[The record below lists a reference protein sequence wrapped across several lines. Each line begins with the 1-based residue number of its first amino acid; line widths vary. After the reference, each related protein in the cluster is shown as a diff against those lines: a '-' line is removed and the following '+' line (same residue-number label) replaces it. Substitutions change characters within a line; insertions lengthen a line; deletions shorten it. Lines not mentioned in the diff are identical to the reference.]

1 MTQTNEPVPSFNL
14 WIEPWITLED
24 ARGELTQHGIRAALV
39 NAHEYVAIY
48 DPSPLV
54 VVGIHRLLTA
64 ILQDALQP
72 KENADLEQLWADG
85 KFPADRVDKFGKRYA
100 DRFDLFS
107 EDKPF
112 FQSADLPMFPDE
124 KERKAS
130 KPVAQLFPEIPT
142 GKSLVTHYRHTIQ
155 DEQVFS
161 PVSVA
166 VGLVTMPPFVS
177 SGGKGLMPSINGV
190 PPIYVLPGG
199 KMLFESLAASLLS
212 SQWLGVYQTIDDD
225 LAWWER
231 PARIIVHESKKK
243 QAGMSFKEHRQLSE
257 VGYLHGLTFP
267 ARKVRLHPERL
278 NAVCSRSGQQ
288 SEWCVRTMAF
298 RMGESVLE
306 NVGWQDPFAAYKLP
320 VKQTT
325 KRQSSSNKKNADR
338 PKSIRPMRT
347 RAAWREF
354 SGLFLQKTADDQ
366 QTHRPLFLNQF
377 AQLKIGKRFQTYPF
391 RCVAWQTDGKMKF
404 FEWMDFGFDIPPS
417 LLQDPDGAQWTEQAL
432 SFATTCVATITG
444 IFAKEFGKKTK
455 NAERFKRLKG
465 GLEAGYWAVL
475 ADKFRQFV
483 LDLDDR
489 AKQQQTLEGWYD
501 AVVREAQNAFD
512 SAADETGDD
521 GNSLLTIE
529 RGKNECR
536 KWLSVTK
543 NKVQSNKK
551 EVDDAQKR
559 A

>member
-1 MTQTNEPVPSFNL
+1 LENL
-14 WIEPWITLED
+14 
-24 ARGELTQHGIRAALV
+24 RGELTQHGIRAALV

-85 KFPADRVDKFGKRYA
+85 KFPANKVDRFGKQYA

-161 PVSVA
+161 PASVA
-166 VGLVTMPPFVS
+166 AGLVTMPPFVS

-199 KMLFESLAASLLS
+199 KTLFESLAASLLS
-212 SQWLGVYQTIDDD
+212 SKWLDVYQTTDDD
-225 LAWWER
+225 LAWWRR

-243 QAGMSFKEHRQLSE
+243 QAGMSFREHRQLSE

-278 NAVCSRSGQQ
+278 DVACSRSGQQ

-306 NVGWQDPFAAYKLP
+306 NVEWQDPFAAYKLP
-320 VKQTT
+320 AKPTT
-325 KRQSSSNKKNADR
+325 KRKSSSKKSADK
-338 PKSIRPMRT
+338 PKPIRPMRA
-347 RAAWREF
+347 RAVWREF
-354 SGLFLQKTADDQ
+354 SGLFLQQTADDQ
-366 QTHRPLFLNQF
+366 QTRRPLFLDQF
-377 AQLKIGKRFQTYPF
+377 AQLEVGKRFQTYPF

-404 FEWMDFGFDIPPS
+404 FEWMDFGFDIPPT
-417 LLQDPDGAQWTEQAL
+417 LLQDPNGTRWTDQAL
-432 SFATTCVATITG
+432 SFATDCAATITRV
-444 IFAKEFGKKTK
+444 FSSVFGRKTK
-455 NAERFKRLKG
+455 NAGRFKHLKER
-465 GLEAGYWAVL
+465 LEADYWAVL

-489 AKQQQTLEGWYD
+489 AKQQQTLEGWY
-501 AVVREAQNAFD
+501 ATVVREAQNAFD
-512 SAADETGDD
+512 SAADATGDD

-543 NKVQSNKK
+543 NKIQSNQK
-551 EVDDAQKR
+551 EVDDAKKR